1 MLRAAIVTALA
12 ATVAMAAQDPAV
24 QQAAADAA
32 AQAAPAEPGFMREW
46 GARLVEY
53 GPAAIFVAFVI
64 SGIGLHLDQ
73 PVDLGGLFKSADA
86 GLESNINTVET
97 KQKSGGGIAAN
108 LARLKKLK
116 GGG

>member
-1 MLRAAIVTALA
+1 MLLRAAIVTAVA

-24 QQAAADAA
+24 QQAAAGAADAA

-64 SGIGLHLDQ
+64 SGIGLHLSEDFILV
-73 PVDLGGLFKSADA
+73 PA
-86 GLESNINTVET
+86 GI
-97 KQKSGGGIAAN
+97 
-108 LARLKKLK
+108 
-116 GGG
+116 